1 MSHGPIQFPLRR
13 CLIKFSGEL
22 LGGALRSGIDPD
34 AIKKVARE
42 IAGLKDALPH
52 IQLSIV
58 IGGGNFFRGAS
69 LKDETIGRLTVDYMG
84 MLSTII
90 NALALQDVL
99 KSSGV
104 DCRTQ
109 TSFEIRPGVAEPFI
123 RDRAVKHL
131 EKGRV
136 VVFAG
141 GTGNPFFSTDT
152 AAALRASEIDAEAV
166 LKGTKVDGVY
176 DKDPVKHKDA
186 AFFEKLRFEEALEKK
201 LGVMDATAFALCMQK
216 RLPIIVFNA
225 LEEGN
230 LLKAARGEKIG
241 TLIY

>member
-1 MSHGPIQFPLRR
+1 LSLPPLQFPLHR
-13 CLIKFSGEL
+13 CLLKLSGEL
-22 LGGALRSGIDPD
+22 LGGTDKSGIDPD
-34 AIKKVARE
+34 AVKRTARE
-42 IAGLKDALPH
+42 IAGLKEALPD

-69 LKDETIGRLTVDYMG
+69 LKDETIGRLTADYMG

-90 NALALQDVL
+90 NALALRDVL

-104 DCRTQ
+104 DCRIQ

-176 DKDPVKHKDA
+176 DRDPVKHEDA
-186 AFFEKLRFEEALEKK
+186 AFFEKLSFEEALEKK
-201 LGVMDATAFALCMQK
+201 LGVMDATAFTLCMQK
-216 RLPIIVFNA
+216 RIPIIVFNA
-225 LEEGN
+225 LQEGN
-230 LLKAARGEKIG
+230 MLKVARGERIG
-241 TLIY
+241 TLVY

>member
-1 MSHGPIQFPLRR
+1 MQFPLHR
-13 CLIKFSGEL
+13 CLLKISGEL
-22 LGGALRSGIDPD
+22 LGGAGKFGIDPD
-34 AIKKVARE
+34 AVKKTARE
-42 IAGLKDALPH
+42 IAGLKEALPD

-58 IGGGNFFRGAS
+58 VGGGNFFRGAS
-69 LKDETIGRLTVDYMG
+69 LKDETISRLTADTMG

-90 NALALQDVL
+90 NALALQDAL

-109 TSFEIRPGVAEPFI
+109 TSFEIRPGVAEPFV
-123 RDRAVKHL
+123 RDRALKHL

-166 LKGTKVDGVY
+166 LKGTKVDGIY
-176 DKDPVKHKDA
+176 DKDPVRNKDA
-186 AFFEKLRFEEALEKK
+186 VFFEKLRFEEALEKK
-201 LGVMDATAFALCMQK
+201 LGVMDATAFALCMQQ

-225 LEEGN
+225 LREGSI
-230 LLKAARGEKIG
+230 LKVIRGERIG
-241 TLIY
+241 TLVY